1 MFSRVWIDF
10 LLLNNIIGMLITV
23 EVSFNQPKFHS
34 DATWNSNATTFAD
47 RNFLGSHW
55 PCIFVNSNNSIYI
68 LNQKTRTIHIWQ
80 NETHLNPTKIV
91 SNSISLQFSMF
102 VTTNGDIYADDRNN
116 GRVDKWIVENET
128 WISVMNGTSGCFGLF
143 IDIYENLYCSLLSN
157 DRVDKKW
164 SNGTTTIVA
173 GTGVRG
179 SKSNMLSEPWG
190 IFVDI
195 DLDLYVADYL
205 NHRIQLFRLNQ
216 RNGITVAG
224 KESSEVTIKLNSPT
238 GIILDG
244 DQHLFI
250 VDYGNHRIIGSDE
263 NGFRCI
269 FGCSGQG
276 STNDKLSGP
285 ISMSFDSYGNI
296 YVTDRDNHRIQKIVK
311 NNICGKKF
319 YLITFKGKNRVYLL
333 LYSIE
338 IREFVQTNY
347 SSNLSVN
354 SHRCHRLKDCRLLNY
369 YCEIIEIHTKEEGDY
384 TIISHSTKNLF
395 GYIYENNFTLFD
407 LNINAIE
414 SDDDSHYNSQ
424 FKISLYRQANS
435 SFILIVTT
443 AQALEQGDFSII
455 VHGPSTVSIRPQS
468 NFSFLK
474 FLFEHISLKM

>member
-68 LNQKTRTIHIWQ
+68 LNQKIRTIHIWQ
-80 NETHLNPTKIV
+80 NETDLNPTKIV

-102 VTTNGDIYADDRNN
+102 VTTNGDIYADN
-116 GRVDKWIVENET
+116 GKNSCIDKWIVENET
-128 WISVMNGTSGCFGLF
+128 WISVMNVSLQCYGLF
-143 IDIYENLYCSLLSN
+143 IDIYENLYCSMAGN
-157 DRVDKKW
+157 HRVDKKW

-224 KESSEVTIKLNSPT
+224 KESSKVTIKLYYPT
-238 GIILDG
+238 GIVLDG

-250 VDYGNHRIIGSDE
+250 VDGDNNRIIGSDK

-269 FGCSGQG
+269 FGCSGEKG
-276 STNDKLSGP
+276 STSDKLYHP
-285 ISMSFDSYGNI
+285 RAMSFDSYGNI
-296 YVTDRDNHRIQKIVK
+296 YVTDAYNHRIQKIVK
-311 NNICGKKF
+311 NNICDNEL
-319 YLITFKGKNRVYLL
+319 YLRTSK
-333 LYSIE
+333 E
-338 IREFVQTNY
+338 QTEY
-347 SSNLSVN
+347 SSSLSVN
-354 SHRCHRLKDCRLLNY
+354 SHRCNRLKGCRLLNY
-369 YCEIIEIHTKEEGDY
+369 YCEMIEINTREEGLY
-384 TIISHSTKNLF
+384 TITSHSSKDLF

-455 VHGPSTVSIRPQS
+455 VHGPSTVSIRSQS